1 MSSRCRRRS
10 RSPHRIRAGGIV
22 GLTATVALGVMAAC
36 TLGGCV
42 ANSSNPAVEIRAA
55 RMDDAGATLDLALT
69 NPGGRDLTV
78 TGVTYDVSH
87 GESSFPV
94 ANGAWSGSLDLPA
107 KGSATLTFDVPFD
120 TPPLEADSTLL
131 HVNGELSF
139 VDRTGFLGIG
149 AMDLTK
155 TSLRGTVTAVRGRK

>member
-10 RSPHRIRAGGIV
+10 RSAFRGLVGVIV
-22 GLTATVALGVMAAC
+22 PGALGAIAAC
-36 TLGGCV
+36 PLGGCV
-42 ANSSNPAVEIRAA
+42 ANSSNPAVEIRSA

-107 KGSATLTFDVPFD
+107 KGTATLTLDVPFD

-155 TSLRGTVTAVRGRK
+155 TSFRGTVTAVRGRK